1 MKGGLIYADY
11 ISTVSKTYAKE
22 IQYEYFGEHLDGLL
36 RSRQD
41 TLFGIVNGIDYDVY
55 NPSTDKNLYEGY
67 DVTTLDR
74 KADNKVLL
82 QKDLGLPISR
92 RTPMVAMVTRLV
104 AAKGLDLVVRMMD
117 EILQHEDIQFV
128 LLGTGDKEYEDWFK
142 GLAWRFPKKVSANI
156 YFSNQLAQRIYAAS
170 DIFLMPSNYEP
181 CGIGQLIALR
191 YGSVPVVRETGG
203 LKDTIIPYDKYTKK
217 GNGFRFADYNAHEMM
232 YALKRALS
240 AYENYEEWK
249 QIVENAMNSDYSWK
263 ESAREYKALYEKL
276 TGSGAPEE

>member
-1 MKGGLIYADY
+1 M
-11 ISTVSKTYAKE
+11 
-22 IQYEYFGEHLDGLL
+22 
-36 RSRQD
+36 
-41 TLFGIVNGIDYDVY
+41 
-55 NPSTDKNLYEGY
+55 
-67 DVTTLDR
+67 
-74 KADNKVLL
+74 

-128 LLGTGDKEYEDWFK
+128 LLGTGDKAYEDWFK
-142 GLAWRFPKKVSANI
+142 GLAWRFPTKVSANI

-203 LKDTIIPYDKYTKK
+203 LKDTIIPYDKYTKQ

-276 TGSGAPEE
+276 TGSEA